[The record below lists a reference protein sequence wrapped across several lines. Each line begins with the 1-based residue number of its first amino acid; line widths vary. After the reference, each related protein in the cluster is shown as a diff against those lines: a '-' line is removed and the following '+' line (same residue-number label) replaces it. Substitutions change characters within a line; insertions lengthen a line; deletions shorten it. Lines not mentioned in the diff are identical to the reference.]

1 MSTITDTFN
10 SVEEQVLDAI
20 KQGQQAA
27 IDAIESFAP
36 GIKVPSALAEV
47 VDQSLVFAEKLVQAQ
62 RDFVSKLFSEL
73 DDEQDEPTVKA

>member
-27 IDAIESFAP
+27 IDAIETFAP
-36 GIKVPSALAEV
+36 GVKVPSAVAEV
-47 VDQSLVFAEKLVQAQ
+47 VDQSLVFAGKLLQAQ
-62 RDFVSKLFSEL
+62 RDFAAKLFSEL
-73 DDEQDEPTVKA
+73 GEQKTETTVKA

>member
-36 GIKVPSALAEV
+36 GLKVPDAVAEV
-47 VDQSLVFAEKLVQAQ
+47 VDQSLEFAGKLLQAQ
-62 RDFVSKLFSEL
+62 RDFVSKLFTEL
-73 DDEQDEPTVKA
+73 RDSTNDTTTNA

>member
-27 IDAIESFAP
+27 IDAIETFAP
-36 GIKVPSALAEV
+36 GIKVPSAVAEV
-47 VDQSLVFAEKLVQAQ
+47 VDQSLVFAEKLLHAQ
-62 RDFVSKLFSEL
+62 RDFAAKLFSEL
-73 DDEQDEPTVKA
+73 ADKQDEPTVKA